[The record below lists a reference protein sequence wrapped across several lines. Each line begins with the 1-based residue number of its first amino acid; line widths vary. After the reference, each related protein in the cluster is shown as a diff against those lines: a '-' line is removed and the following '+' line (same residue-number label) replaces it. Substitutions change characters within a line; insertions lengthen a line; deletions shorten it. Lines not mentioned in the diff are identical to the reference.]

1 MWKFN
6 VICINESLQYLGSC
20 SENLV
25 YAGLRND
32 QAGVVWRQHPQGQLE
47 KLTFWEHYHTYPDSF
62 SYHHH
67 CVNQGKELPAAVLV
81 KHNMAGSAVCRGR
94 LQAAGKDHWE
104 MPSPDAGYEMVK
116 RALGKHREQYKYQGD
131 LKAMV
136 SFSQWLFKDSEY
148 LDSFSFPVRNE
159 RIFLEIF
166 LLFRHLSNSGS
177 L

>member
-1 MWKFN
+1 
-6 VICINESLQYLGSC
+6 
-20 SENLV
+20 
-25 YAGLRND
+25 
-32 QAGVVWRQHPQGQLE
+32 
-47 KLTFWEHYHTYPDSF
+47 
-62 SYHHH
+62 
-67 CVNQGKELPAAVLV
+67 
-81 KHNMAGSAVCRGR
+81 
-94 LQAAGKDHWE
+94 